1 MESGLKMTE
10 DLRSVAPTPEE
21 EDPQVILLVED
32 DLGLAELMRGVVEE
46 LGFPC
51 ICLTSGHAALEWMRA
66 HRPLL
71 ALLDYSLPD
80 MTCLALV
87 HTALENSPEHMPPF
101 LVTTGM
107 GDERL
112 AVEMMKMGAQDYLV
126 KDTSFLEHLPKA
138 LRQALDRVA
147 QDTKLERAE
156 TALRQSEERLRQ
168 IIDLVPHMIYARDH
182 EGRYLLV
189 NEATARALGTDVAHL
204 TGASLQEHGSRAQGD
219 MLHEDRSFLSQGD
232 AAVVSEELFCDASG
246 ENHVLQTH
254 KVPFR
259 SSGNGFPVVLSV
271 SVDITPQ
278 KRVEERLRTTMEGV
292 IRTLSGVLE
301 KRDPYTV
308 GHQERVAE
316 LAVAVAS
323 QMGLAPDRVEGIRI
337 ASLLHDI
344 GKIGIPAEILSKPGH
359 LTKNEYTLV
368 QDHPRIGWEI
378 LKNID
383 FSWPVAD
390 FVLQHHERMDGSGY
404 PGGLRGSTILI
415 EARIIA
421 VADVVEAMTS
431 HRPYRASLGATRAL
445 QEVLQH
451 RSTLYDSS
459 VVDAFLEVF
468 EQGFSGLE
476 EPLAK

>member
-1 MESGLKMTE
+1 MRE
-10 DLRSVAPTPEE
+10 DLRPVVPVQDGEPH
-21 EDPQVILLVED
+21 DVVLIVED
-32 DLGLAELMRGVVEE
+32 DLGLAELMRSVVEE
-46 LGFPC
+46 VGFPG
-51 ICLTSGHAALEWMRA
+51 ICMTSGRAALEWMQRHDA
-66 HRPLL
+66 IL
-71 ALLDYSLPD
+71 AILDYSLPD

-87 HTALENSPEHMPPF
+87 RRAMETLPRKIPPF
-101 LVTTGM
+101 LVTTGV

-126 KDTSFLEHLPKA
+126 KDALFLEHLPKA
-138 LRQALDRVA
+138 IRQALERIA
-147 QDTKLERAE
+147 QESKLERAE

-189 NEATARALGTDVAHL
+189 NKATARALGTDVEHL
-204 TGASLQEHGSRAQGD
+204 TGALIQEHFSEDQGD
-219 MLHEDRSFLSQGD
+219 RMLREDRSFLSLGS
-232 AAVVSEELFCDASG
+232 ASTVSEETFCDALG
-246 ENHVLQTH
+246 EAHVLQTH

-278 KRVEERLRTTMEGV
+278 KRVEERLRSTMEGV

-323 QMGLAPDRVEGIRI
+323 QMGLGPDRIEGIRI

-368 QDHPRIGWEI
+368 QEHPHIGWEI

-404 PGGLRGSTILI
+404 PQGLRGPAILM
-415 EARIIA
+415 ESRIIA

-451 RSTLYDSS
+451 RGAIYDSS

-468 EQGFSGLE
+468 ERGFSGLE
-476 EPLAK
+476 EPLEK

>member
-1 MESGLKMTE
+1 
-10 DLRSVAPTPEE
+10 
-21 EDPQVILLVED
+21 
-32 DLGLAELMRGVVEE
+32 
-46 LGFPC
+46 
-51 ICLTSGHAALEWMRA
+51 
-66 HRPLL
+66 
-71 ALLDYSLPD
+71 
-80 MTCLALV
+80 
-87 HTALENSPEHMPPF
+87 
-101 LVTTGM
+101 
-107 GDERL
+107 
-112 AVEMMKMGAQDYLV
+112 
-126 KDTSFLEHLPKA
+126 
-138 LRQALDRVA
+138 
-147 QDTKLERAE
+147 
-156 TALRQSEERLRQ
+156 
-168 IIDLVPHMIYARDH
+168 
-182 EGRYLLV
+182 
-189 NEATARALGTDVAHL
+189 
-204 TGASLQEHGSRAQGD
+204 
-219 MLHEDRSFLSQGD
+219 
-232 AAVVSEELFCDASG
+232 
-246 ENHVLQTH
+246 
-254 KVPFR
+254 
-259 SSGNGFPVVLSV
+259 
-271 SVDITPQ
+271 
-278 KRVEERLRTTMEGV
+278 MEGV

-404 PGGLRGSTILI
+404 PGGLRGSTMLI